1 MGDFQIVNGD
11 AAHPVPVVLVSSSD
25 GITGVTGL
33 SSATILAGSF
43 VSKNGAAEA
52 AAAGSYSVVGG
63 GTYAY
68 TPTAGEVNTNGGW
81 RLSIRGVAGVQPTD
95 VICQV
100 VPYNIYSSS
109 FGADPWATAVP
120 ASYGTG
126 TAGNILGNT
135 STASAVASAVAT
147 AVLVTPANKLATD
160 ASGEVN
166 LNLAQAIPNAPT
178 QGTVGDALLASEADG
193 VGKWTLVGTTL
204 TLFRHDGVTVV
215 RTFNLDS
222 STAPTQRV

>member
-1 MGDFQIVNGD
+1 MADFQIVNGD
-11 AAHPVPVVLVSSSD
+11 TSHLIYVVLVSSTD
-25 GITGVTGL
+25 GVTGVTGL

-52 AAAGSYSVVGG
+52 AAAGSYSAVGG

-68 TPTAGEVNTNGGW
+68 APAASEVTTNGEW
-81 RLSIRGVAGVQPTD
+81 RLSIRGVSGVQATD
-95 VICQV
+95 VLRQV

-120 ASYGTG
+120 ASYGAG

-135 STASAVASAVAT
+135 STTSAVASAVAT

-166 LNLAQAIPNAPT
+166 LNLAQAVPNTPT
-178 QGTVGDALLASEADG
+178 QGSVGDALLASEADG

-215 RTFNLDS
+215 RVFTLDS
-222 STAPTQRV
+222 ATAPTQRV